1 MKKINRFIK
10 ERRDIA
16 DKLFKLLDKD
26 ARVNFALTI
35 GSTAN
40 NTENELSDI
49 DVCIVMKDD
58 NGLNG
63 ILRELNII
71 FASLGKMV
79 DYYEYSPYHFYVI
92 YENCIPLDI
101 YIISSSVYFIIK
113 KTDNKTM
120 VDHSKK
126 NIGAET
132 TDSDKEEIINK
143 LFLKGWIRT
152 FRLLSKVERND
163 FVTLIYILNQ
173 IKEDQIIPLLSLIY
187 GYNIPHSKAVKL
199 YEIREDLKNL
209 FIKTYAKPTAESTL
223 EAIRSMAELLKIM
236 NNDRVNTGEK
246 NNKLAENAYSQIMS
260 YVNKYSPR

>member
-1 MKKINRFIK
+1 MKKVNRLIR

-26 ARVNFALTI
+26 ERVNFALTI

-40 NTENELSDI
+40 GAENELSDI

-63 ILRELNII
+63 ILREVNII

-101 YIISSSVYFIIK
+101 YIISSSVYFIVR

-126 NIGAET
+126 NISADT
-132 TDSDKEEIINK
+132 ADSDKEEIINK
-143 LFLKGWIRT
+143 LFLKGWVRT
-152 FRLLSKVERND
+152 FRLLSKVEKND

-199 YEIREDLKNL
+199 NEIGEDLRNL
-209 FIKTYAKPTAESTL
+209 FVKTYAKPTAESTL
-223 EAIRSMAELLKIM
+223 EAIRSMAELLKMM
-236 NNDRVNTGEK
+236 NDHRVYHGDKINDLGQ
-246 NNKLAENAYSQIMS
+246 NAYSQIMN
-260 YVNKYSPR
+260 YVKH